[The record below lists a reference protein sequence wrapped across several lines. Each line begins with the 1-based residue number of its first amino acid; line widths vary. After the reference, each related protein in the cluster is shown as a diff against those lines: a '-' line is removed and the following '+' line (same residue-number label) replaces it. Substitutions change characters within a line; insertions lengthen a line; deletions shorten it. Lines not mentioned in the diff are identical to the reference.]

1 MNRDNLKTKLLMAA
15 ACAAAFFLTLTSAP
29 AQSSRHHRTG
39 YDFTAPDQVTR
50 RSFSLGSAPLVKVDN
65 VNGPITVVADGGSAI
80 RLTATESI
88 SAESQGL
95 VAQAQR
101 DVKLQVSQT
110 ADSLDLYVDGP
121 FRCHDSD
128 HGCNWDNPGYE
139 TRFAFELH
147 VPAGA
152 RVDLRTV
159 NDGDI
164 TVNGVRGGFLVHNIN
179 GSLDMENVAG
189 AGEAR
194 TINGRVKAVFAAN
207 PTADCAFATL
217 NGDMNVYFPAGLNA
231 VLRYKSFNGAVYSD
245 FDVRPLAAAAAVS
258 SRDNGRR
265 VIRSNQFNR
274 GQVGA
279 GGPEITLDGFN
290 GNVYVHRVR

>member
-1 MNRDNLKTKLLMAA
+1 MKLNNLQTKLLMAA
-15 ACAAAFFLTLTSAP
+15 ACAAAFFLTLSAAP
-29 AQSSRHHRTG
+29 AQSTRHHRTG
-39 YDFTAPDQVTR
+39 YDFTAPDQVTQ

-65 VNGPITVVADGGSAI
+65 INGPITVVADGGSEI

-110 ADSLDLYVDGP
+110 SDSLDLYVDGP
-121 FRCHDSD
+121 FRCHDGD

-152 RVDLRTV
+152 RVDLKTI

-164 TVNGVRGGFLVHNIN
+164 TVTGVRGGFLAHNIN
-179 GSLDMENVAG
+179 GSVDMEDVAG

-194 TINGRVKAVFAAN
+194 TINGKVKAVFHSAPAGN
-207 PTADCAFATL
+207 CTFATL
-217 NGDMNVYFPAGLNA
+217 NGDLNVYFPAGLNA
-231 VLRYKSFNGAVYSD
+231 VLNYKSFNGAVYSD
-245 FDVRPLAAAAAVS
+245 FDVQPLASTAAVS
-258 SRDNGRR
+258 RRDNGRR
-265 VIRSNQFNR
+265 VFRSNQFTR

-290 GNVYVHRVR
+290 GNVYIHRVR